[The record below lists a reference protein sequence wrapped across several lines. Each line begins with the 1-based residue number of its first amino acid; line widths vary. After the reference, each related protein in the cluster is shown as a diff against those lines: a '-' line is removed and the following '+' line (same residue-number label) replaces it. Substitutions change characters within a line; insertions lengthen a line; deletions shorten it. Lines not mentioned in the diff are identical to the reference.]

1 MAILTAEGVR
11 VSFGGLQA
19 LAGVDLAVDEGTIH
33 GLIGPNGSGKT
44 TLCNVVSGFYRPRAG
59 RVAFQGRDLTTVP
72 PHEVVVAGIA
82 RTFQDLQVFGEMTA
96 LENVLVGGH
105 CRGRSGVVG
114 AVVKPAAVRREDTAG
129 REEARAMLTYVGL
142 AGLEDRR
149 ANRLSFGQQRM
160 LELARA
166 LVSRPRLLLLDEPA
180 AGLSP
185 AMVERLTGILHALR
199 GERGLTILMVEHVIR
214 LVMGISDRITVLDHG
229 ERIAEGPPEVIR
241 RDARVIEAYLGS
253 VLDRAAD

>member
-19 LAGVDLAVDEGTIH
+19 LAGVDLGVGDATIH

-44 TLCNVVSGFYRPRAG
+44 TLCNVISGFYRPRAG
-59 RVAFQGRDLTTVP
+59 RVAFEGRDLVALP
-72 PHEVVVAGIA
+72 PHEVVAAGIA
-82 RTFQDLQVFGEMTA
+82 RTFQDLQLFGEMTA

-105 CRGRSGVVG
+105 CRGRAGLVG
-114 AVVKPAAVRREDTAG
+114 AIVRSAAAR
-129 REEARAMLTYVGL
+129 REEAAACETAHAMLAYVGL
-142 AGLEDRR
+142 GGLEDRR

-166 LVSRPRLLLLDEPA
+166 LVSRPRLLILDEPA

-199 GERGLTILMVEHVIR
+199 GERGLTILLVEHVIR

-229 ERIAEGPPEVIR
+229 EHIADGPPDAIR
-241 RDARVIEAYLGS
+241 RDPRVIEAYLGS
-253 VLDRAAD
+253 ALDRAPD